1 MAQVF
6 FTQERRITVDLN
18 YIRIVVHLEGQGK
31 WDLLVWYFMHFILLP
46 SSAWFGFLVFWMRVG
61 RGVFI
66 APIAVCHIARARP
79 GIFEILGR
87 HRKEVVKG
95 GGWEWEEIGLREG
108 ENLKNL
114 KNLKCRGGLQ
124 TKHNEAQNDAVT
136 CAGFPRRQMMPKPKK
151 KRADG
156 VISYLF
162 LKPVL
167 FSQSPVSHGPYFTD
181 HTVKFC
187 RRGGHEGMHAWAER
201 FVLSGPA
208 FSSSAAIWTENPNTI
223 TRVRRVPSL

>member
-31 WDLLVWYFMHFILLP
+31 WDLLVWYFVHFILLP
-46 SSAWFGFLVFWMRVG
+46 SSAWFGFLEFWMRVG

-95 GGWEWEEIGLREG
+95 GWMGVGRDRTAGGREPEELEEPEVPRWLT
-108 ENLKNL
+108 NQTQ
-114 KNLKCRGGLQ
+114 RGS
-124 TKHNEAQNDAVT
+124 K
-136 CAGFPRRQMMPKPKK
+136 
-151 KRADG
+151 
-156 VISYLF
+156 
-162 LKPVL
+162 
-167 FSQSPVSHGPYFTD
+167 
-181 HTVKFC
+181 
-187 RRGGHEGMHAWAER
+187 
-201 FVLSGPA
+201 
-208 FSSSAAIWTENPNTI
+208 
-223 TRVRRVPSL
+223 